1 MSLVVHY
8 FDKVI
13 VTVQGSFTRDMRN
26 TYFKNPLE
34 DCFSNL
40 NLIYIGKSEKEIRK
54 DCEFVLGYEIMVSRT
69 FLLFEKT
76 AKCW

>member
-1 MSLVVHY
+1 MSCLGFSTDY

-13 VTVQGSFTRDMRN
+13 VTVQGSFTGDISN
-26 TYFKNPLE
+26 TYFKNSLE

-54 DCEFVLGYEIMVSRT
+54 DVN
-69 FLLFEKT
+69 LFWVMK
-76 AKCW
+76 